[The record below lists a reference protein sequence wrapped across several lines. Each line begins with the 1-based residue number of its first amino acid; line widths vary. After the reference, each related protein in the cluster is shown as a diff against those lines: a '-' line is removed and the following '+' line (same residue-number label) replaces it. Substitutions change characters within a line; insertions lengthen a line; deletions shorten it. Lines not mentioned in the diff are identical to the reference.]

1 MRFALPVLLC
11 ALLAGCGS
19 KPAADID
26 QRSRIMTAASDL
38 EQVKAADISVLFVG
52 NSHTHFNDLTDTV
65 AAMIRHRRP
74 GKTVLVGGVMCGFLE
89 HAADDPLCRAEIET
103 RPWKHV
109 VLQAQQ
115 ISESGKFV
123 YSQAEGIELASTAR
137 GRGATVHFYAEWG
150 LRGKPGDGPRTEAIY
165 QEMAKASG
173 TTVAPVGR
181 AWDLALA
188 EKPDLPLY
196 APDGNHQTDVGAFL
210 TAAVLFAAVTGDD
223 PLTLAEFDY
232 PKADPATRQLLLAAA
247 SKAVGGG
254 NR

>member
-1 MRFALPVLLC
+1 MRFALPVLAC
-11 ALLAGCGS
+11 ALLAGCG
-19 KPAADID
+19 KQPTAQTDD
-26 QRSRIMTAASDL
+26 RSRVLTAASDPD
-38 EQVKAADISVLFVG
+38 QVRAADVSILFVG

-89 HAADDPLCRAEIET
+89 QAADDPLCRAEVET

-109 VLQAQQ
+109 VLQAQK
-115 ISESGKFV
+115 ISQSGKFV

-137 GRGATVHFYAEWG
+137 GRGAAVHFYAEWG
-150 LRGKPGDGPRTEAIY
+150 LRDKPGDGPRTEAIY
-165 QEMAKASG
+165 QEMAKAAG
-173 TTVAPVGR
+173 ATVAPVGR
-181 AWDLALA
+181 AWDIALA
-188 EKPDLPLY
+188 EMPDLPLY

-232 PKADPATRQLLLAAA
+232 PKADAATRKLLLAAA
-247 SKAVGGG
+247 SKAT
-254 NR
+254 RKP